1 MPILFIAAV
10 VVVGLCALGL
20 SVGLLLRGKSLQ
32 TCGRALGPNGES
44 LGCASCGSGGCQ
56 TKNKSA
62 DDSHKDA

>member
-1 MPILFIAAV
+1 MPIVFIAAI

-32 TCGRALGPNGES
+32 TCGRAVGANGES

-56 TKNKSA
+56 TKNKPHDHA
-62 DDSHKDA
+62 H